1 MFRQYPYRI
10 FIAMS
15 AQAFAQLNGI
25 NGRSRNMA
33 TNVTSLSSATV
44 ISYYAPMVFEQAGW
58 IGRDAILMTGI
69 NGLFYIASTIP
80 PWYLVDIWGRR
91 FILMSGAIVM
101 AFFLMLIGYWM
112 YLDTTITPTAVV
124 ICVVAYNAA
133 FGFSWGPIPWLY
145 VGAARAMQR
154 RHAETCI

>member
-1 MFRQYPYRI
+1 
-10 FIAMS
+10 
-15 AQAFAQLNGI
+15 
-25 NGRSRNMA
+25 
-33 TNVTSLSSATV
+33 
-44 ISYYAPMVFEQAGW
+44 MVFEQAGW

-112 YLDTTITPTAVV
+112 YLDTTFTPTAVV
-124 ICVVAYNAA
+124 VCVVAYNAA

-145 VGAARAMQR
+145 VRRSGSMLLVVIADRLTASAAGNHAFGSARQR
-154 RHAETCI
+154 RLPFYSNKLGFQLGSGRIDADFADPD

>member
-1 MFRQYPYRI
+1 M
-10 FIAMS
+10 ASMV
-15 AQAFAQLNGI
+15 
-25 NGRSRNMA
+25 GRAILPPAVM
-33 TNVTSLSSATV
+33 TLLSSATV

-145 VGAARAMQR
+145 VGAA
-154 RHAETCI
+154 